1 VKIKHTVE
9 YYEDDMFDQAFL
21 AWIQSLPVGYLALLY
36 QEWYN
41 RRQITDREIEEF
53 TESIKKWKFYA

>member
-1 VKIKHTVE
+1 MKIKHTVE

-21 AWIQSLPVGYLALLY
+21 AWIQAQPVGYLALLY

-41 RRQITDREIEEF
+41 RQQITDKEIEEF